1 MTVERRY
8 EFKKDLMQFHKKDLR
23 DPKRTPNADDF
34 VFTDGVA
41 ILLTDP
47 ADKVAEHGAWD
58 FADFLYTTMGVSA
71 MVAKRPIP
79 GAKTVKLVQNRDIG
93 KAAGYMGYRITVEK
107 DGILLEGY
115 DSRGLVQ
122 GLYFME
128 DLMSVRRAPYLKQE
142 VIARKAVFEA
152 RVSQSPFGMYQWNDE
167 AFALM
172 AHMGMDTISLRIKEA
187 NLDNFDG
194 FVDMNALA
202 ERAEKYGIDIVF
214 GLHAKHNVHPDD
226 PGAEAF
232 YENLYGPILEAC
244 PKLKGFGLVGEAT
257 EFSSHDPKA
266 GLAPRLKNFVDNI
279 PTGKCTPGWWPCYD
293 YAEWVELIK
302 KVARKHNPNIQV
314 AFSTYNWGYAPE
326 EDRIALI
333 NRLPTDIMLE
343 ATWDM
348 FEQIP
353 MGNSVQD
360 GVDYS
365 LNFVGPGKYFT
376 SEAEAC
382 KRRGI
387 ALSANAQASGRTW
400 DFGMVPYEPMPYQWI
415 KRWQGLVDAA
425 EKWNLKR
432 IVENIHYGFHPSIMT
447 ELEKYM
453 FFTQYDGGDSPEE
466 WLKKLI
472 ARDFGDENVEK
483 VDKAF
488 RCFSEAIT
496 HYPATNEDQ
505 YGAFRTGPSFPFWM
519 QDPRVG
525 LTPMPNG
532 GRKPVTRLGAHQYY
546 WAWYTP
552 DIAGRNSLPGVR
564 IYDEIQLIEK
574 VKDLLQAGLDSLNT
588 IETDSRN
595 LEKLKALTV
604 FMVNSCQTVLNL
616 KAFYIKLQQL
626 SVIGDKEK
634 AARLLDEIEAL
645 LIAERKNA
653 EDTIPAV
660 QTDSR
665 LGWEPMQD
673 YLCDEEALR
682 WKMRQIDYEL
692 DFELPKFRKSNSL

>member
-1 MTVERRY
+1 MKVEQRY
-8 EFKKDLMQFHKKDLR
+8 EFKKELMQIHKKGLR
-23 DPKRTPNADDF
+23 DPKRTPNENDF
-34 VFTDGVA
+34 VFTDGTVV
-41 ILLTDP
+41 LLPPMADP
-47 ADKVAEHGAWD
+47 TVTQGARD
-58 FADFLYTTMGVSA
+58 FEQFMYTSMGVA
-71 MVAKRPIP
+71 VMVSQNPIP
-79 GAKTVKLVQNRDIG
+79 GAKTVKIALNQNIG
-93 KAAGYMGYRITVEK
+93 AASGYMGYRITIEK
-107 DGILLEGY
+107 ESILVEGY
-115 DSRGLVQ
+115 DNRGVAQ

-128 DLMSVRRAPYLKQE
+128 DLMSIRRAPFLKQE
-142 VIARKAVFEA
+142 VIARKSVFHG
-152 RVSQSPFGMYQWNDE
+152 RISQSPFGMFQWNDE
-167 AFALM
+167 AFAHM
-172 AHMGMDTISLRIKEA
+172 AHLGMDTISLWLNGA
-187 NLDNFDG
+187 NLDHFNNFLDI
-194 FVDMNALA
+194 NALA
-202 ERAEKYGIDIVF
+202 ERAEKYGIDLTF
-214 GLHAKHNVHPDD
+214 GLYAKHNVHPDD
-226 PGAEAF
+226 PEAEEF
-232 YENLYGPILEAC
+232 YDNLYGPILDAC

-257 EFSSHDPKA
+257 EFCSKDPKA

-314 AFSTYNWGYAPE
+314 SFSTYNWGYAPE

-333 NRLPTDIMLE
+333 DRLPTDITVE

-348 FEQIP
+348 FEQRK
-353 MGNSVQD
+353 MGNTTQD

-365 LNFVGPGKYFT
+365 LNFVGPGKYFI

-387 ALSANAQASGRTW
+387 RLSANAQSSGRTW

-415 KRWQGLVDAA
+415 KRWQALVEASDKWGLD
-425 EKWNLKR
+425 R
-432 IVENIHYGFHPSIMT
+432 ILENIHYGFHPSIMV

-453 FFTQYDGGDSPEE
+453 FFTPYEGGPTPEQ
-466 WLKKLI
+466 WLQMLI
-472 ARDFGDENVEK
+472 AREYGEENVAK
-483 VDKAF
+483 VDQAF

-496 HYPATNEDQ
+496 YYPATNEDQ
-505 YGAFRTGPSFPFWM
+505 YGGFRTGPSYPFWM

-525 LTPMPNG
+525 LTPIPEG
-532 GRKPVTRLGAHQYY
+532 GTKPVTRLGAHRYY

-552 DIAGRNSLPGVR
+552 DIAGRNSLPGIR
-564 IYDEIQLIEK
+564 IYDEINLIKQLR
-574 VKDLLQAGLDSLNT
+574 DRMQAGLDSLNT
-588 IETDSRN
+588 IENENRS

-604 FMVNSCQTVLNL
+604 FMINSCTTVIHI
-616 KAFYIKLQQL
+616 KEFYILLQKLAI
-626 SVIGDKEK
+626 IGDQEE
-634 AARLLDEIEAL
+634 AAAILNQIEESL
-645 LIAERKNA
+645 VKERKNA

-692 DFELPKFRKSNSL
+692 NFELPKFRKSNSL